1 MGWKMNSHEKARKSD
16 GRKKAQKDAKNWDA
30 EILRLCDTVR
40 ETSFAIHKFLRSG
53 HLEKIYENALAH
65 RLRKAGVT
73 IQQQFPLDVCDE
85 DGTPLGHLVADLF
98 IEECLIVEIKACRTL
113 ADEHIAQLL
122 GYLRASGVE
131 HGLLINFGGQ
141 KLQIKK
147 YAMSANAR

>member
-65 RLRKAGVT
+65 RLRKAGITV
-73 IQQQFPLDVCDE
+73 QQQFPLDVCDE

-98 IEECLIVEIKACRTL
+98 IEECLIETIGCCGMTHSAAMASEIMTGKTILEALNTDLVCD
-113 ADEHIAQLL
+113 A
-122 GYLRASGVE
+122 
-131 HGLLINFGGQ
+131 INVAMRELF
-141 KLQIKK
+141 LQI
-147 YAMSANAR
+147 A